1 MEITYVRHLDLV
13 ALLEVLRERVD
24 EFFGRNV
31 LNSHSTAGVD
41 ESLLHLPQI
50 LDKTLFNLTS
60 IVASYLLML
69 ILNNKCFTSRCQI
82 YIFDYL

>member
-31 LNSHSTAGVD
+31 LNSHSPAVVD
-41 ESLLHLPQI
+41 EGLLHLHP
-50 LDKTLFNLTS
+50 
-60 IVASYLLML
+60 
-69 ILNNKCFTSRCQI
+69 
-82 YIFDYL
+82 

>member
-31 LNSHSTAGVD
+31 LNSHSTAVVD
-41 ESLLHLPQI
+41 EALLHLI
-50 LDKTLFNLTS
+50 LESDIT
-60 IVASYLLML
+60 IQSYLHSSFLFAHVN
-69 ILNNKCFTSRCQI
+69 IK
-82 YIFDYL
+82 